1 MSDAEIGAVYAAI
14 EAAMP
19 HEALREIA
27 PGELERVAKA
37 AIAASSSGN
46 WRRRAER
53 MADMHRE
60 MCVENG
66 RLSAVLPDLL
76 GSLKRLLLEFDFL
89 VEDGTLPEIRKDII
103 FVDARHA
110 IAKAEVTP

>member
-14 EAAMP
+14 ETTMP

-37 AIAASSSGN
+37 AIAASSSVN

-53 MADMHRE
+53 MADMHRD
-60 MCVENG
+60 MCVVAGTFQSEAE
-66 RLSAVLPDLL
+66 RLSGEFLSLRRAAERVCWFDWSGNDPDAVQAVEELRRTL
-76 GSLKRLLLEFDFL
+76 GDQ
-89 VEDGTLPEIRKDII
+89 P
-103 FVDARHA
+103 
-110 IAKAEVTP
+110 